1 MSIFDERESRNEAK
15 FVLDAKKEFQSEARR
30 NKKLGLW
37 AGGILGHE
45 GEDLDKYVVSVIA
58 SDMEEAG
65 DEDVF
70 RKLRKDLDT
79 ADTRVSDTEIR
90 EKMAFFLNEAREEIY
105 TDLPNA

>member
-1 MSIFDERESRNEAK
+1 MGIFDERESRNEAK

-37 AGGILGHE
+37 AGGLMGYADE
-45 GEDLDKYVVSVIA
+45 ALSKYVTSVIA

-70 RKLRKDLDT
+70 RKLRKDLDV
-79 ADTRVSDTEIR
+79 AKLGVSDTELR
-90 EKMAFFLNEAREEIY
+90 EKMASCLNEAREEIY
-105 TDLPNA
+105 VD

>member
-30 NKKLGLW
+30 NKKLGHW
-37 AGGILGHE
+37 AGALLGHE
-45 GEDLDKYVVSVIA
+45 GEDLSKYVTSVIA

-70 RKLRKDLDT
+70 RKLRKDLD
-79 ADTRVSDTEIR
+79 DSKSGVSDAEVR
-90 EKMAFFLNEAREEIY
+90 EKMAFYLNEAREEIY
-105 TDLPNA
+105 GD